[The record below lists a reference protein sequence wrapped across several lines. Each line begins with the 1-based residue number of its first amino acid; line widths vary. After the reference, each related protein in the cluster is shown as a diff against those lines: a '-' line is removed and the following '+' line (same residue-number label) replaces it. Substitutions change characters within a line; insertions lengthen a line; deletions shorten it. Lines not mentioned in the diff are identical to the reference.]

1 MMRVWRRSV
10 WLGAAI
16 GMWASGAVAAAELRV
31 VLTIKPV
38 HSLAAAVMAGVAE
51 PKLLIDG
58 TASPHTFALKPSD
71 AKVVNEAQLLVR
83 VSESL
88 EPFTGK
94 LISSL
99 PQTVRV
105 ATLASTE
112 GLTLFRMREGGTF
125 EAHAHGQGD
134 KGGHKHGHAHSHGGS
149 AKKKPAE
156 AEMDGHIWLDPQNAK
171 LIVGALAKE
180 LSLVAPAHADTFSRN
195 ADSLTKRLDE
205 LDAELAAAIKPLV
218 DKPYI
223 VFHDAYQ
230 YFERR
235 YGLAPAGSVTVNPD
249 VPPSAK
255 RLSELRRKIASLRAT
270 CVFAEPQFA
279 PKVID
284 TIVEGTSARRGVL
297 DPLGSAAPAGPEQY
311 FTTLRGLASGLRSC
325 LADPS

>member
-1 MMRVWRRSV
+1 MMRMWLRLG
-10 WLGAAI
+10 WLGPASWILAGAA
-16 GMWASGAVAAAELRV
+16 AVAAEPKV
-31 VLTIKPV
+31 VITIKPV
-38 HSLAAAVMAGVAE
+38 HSLASAVMAGVAD

-58 TASPHTFALKPSD
+58 TASPHTFALRPSD
-71 AKVVNEAQLLVR
+71 AKAINEAQLLVR
-83 VSESL
+83 VSEGL

-94 LISSL
+94 LIKSL
-99 PQTVRV
+99 PQSVRV
-105 ATLASTE
+105 VTLASTQ
-112 GLTLFRMREGGTF
+112 GLTLLPMREGGPF
-125 EAHAHGQGD
+125 EAHDHGHGG
-134 KGGHKHGHAHSHGGS
+134 KGGHAHSHGSPG
-149 AKKKPAE
+149 KKRPVE

-180 LSLVAPAHADTFSRN
+180 LSVVAPAHADTFRRN
-195 ADSLTKRLDE
+195 ADALTKRLDE
-205 LDAELAAAIKPLV
+205 LDAELAAAIKPVV

-255 RLSELRRKIASLRAT
+255 RLSELRRKISSLKAT

-311 FTTLRGLASGLRSC
+311 FATLKALAGDLRSC
-325 LADPS
+325 LANPS

>member
-1 MMRVWRRSV
+1 MMRMWQRLG
-10 WLGAAI
+10 WLGSALCI
-16 GMWASGAVAAAELRV
+16 MASTSASAAEPKV
-31 VLTIKPV
+31 VVTIKPV

-51 PKLLIDG
+51 PKLLIEG

-71 AKVVNEAQLLVR
+71 AKLINEAQLLVR
-83 VSESL
+83 VSEGL

-94 LISSL
+94 LIKSL
-99 PQTVRV
+99 PKSVRV

-112 GLTLFRMREGGTF
+112 KLTLLPMREGGPF
-125 EAHAHGQGD
+125 EAHDHGHGG
-134 KGGHKHGHAHSHGGS
+134 KGGHKHGHSHGGS
-149 AKKKPAE
+149 SKKKTAE

-171 LIVGALAKE
+171 LIADVLAKE
-180 LSLVAPAHADTFSRN
+180 LSVIAPAHAETFRRN
-195 ADSLTKRLDE
+195 ADALTKRLDE
-205 LDAELAAAIKPLV
+205 LDAELAASIKPAV

-235 YGLAPAGSVTVNPD
+235 YGLTPAGSVTVNPD

-255 RLSELRRKIASLRAT
+255 RLSDLRRKIASLKAT

-311 FTTLRGLASGLRSC
+311 FATLRGLAGDLRSC
-325 LADPS
+325 LASPA